1 MSDLTNNSL
10 LFSIILPAYGVEEYI
25 SDALDDILNQSYS
38 NWETIVVDDC
48 SPDAS
53 GEIAKRYAKKDSRIK
68 VISHDHNRGLSAARN
83 TGLGL
88 AQGSYVWFPDPD
100 DRYEKELLNQVAGS
114 LQSHKSPVVL
124 IGHRED
130 YFSSSGEYERSID
143 FVLNGSFLDQ
153 EHLRNAVID
162 LERQTQYGYAWN
174 KIYNRQYLLDGK
186 YSFVEDL
193 PLIEDIEFN
202 IRVFQN
208 LPSLNIVG
216 APLYHYA
223 KREKANLTNKFVPR
237 YYEVHRKR
245 IQLLRDQQ
253 YSWGLLSDDVKA
265 VLGMLFARYIL
276 SALERN
282 CDPQSNMKH
291 SQRVAWCKEVFQD
304 ELFKELIPFAKADSA
319 VLNACIKALR
329 KQSVSE
335 CLALGS
341 VIHHAKQGVLHDVF
355 LKLKGKR

>member
-1 MSDLTNNSL
+1 MSASSIENL

-25 SDALDDILNQSYS
+25 SDALDDILNQTYS
-38 NWETIVVDDC
+38 NWEAIVVDDC

-100 DRYEKELLNQVAGS
+100 DRYEKELLSQVAGS

-130 YFSSSGEYERSID
+130 FFSSSGEYEHSVD
-143 FVLNGSFLDQ
+143 FALNGSFLDQ

-208 LPSLNIVG
+208 LSSLNLVT

-253 YSWGLLSDDVKA
+253 YSWGLLDEEVKST
-265 VLGMLFARYIL
+265 LGMLFARYIL

-282 CDPQSNMKH
+282 CEPQSGMTHK
-291 SQRVAWCKEVFQD
+291 QQIQWCKEVFAD
-304 ELFKELIPFAKADSA
+304 PLFGELIPYAKAESTA
-319 VLNACIKALR
+319 LSVCLKPLKARNAAQCVLLGKLIHAAKYGFLHNA
-329 KQSVSE
+329 
-335 CLALGS
+335 
-341 VIHHAKQGVLHDVF
+341 F
-355 LKLKGKR
+355 LKLKGGR